1 MPKKSK
7 EQLLQLD
14 KRLYQEISEIEAS
27 NWKGGTLSVYELGHA
42 LGRAYINQSTPLIA
56 KALVNNEN

>member
-1 MPKKSK
+1 MSKKSK

-27 NWKGGTLSVYELGHA
+27 NWN
-42 LGRAYINQSTPLIA
+42 R
-56 KALVNNEN
+56 LVQAVVE